1 MGTARQRA
9 AARYAS
15 LTRSRSEDDPTLL
28 AAARQDLHAAELE
41 DAINRALASAPPLG
55 AEQRARLAAMLS
67 AGKAVAA

>member
-28 AAARQDLHAAELE
+28 VARQDLHAAELE
-41 DAINRALASAPPLG
+41 HAINRALASAPPLG

>member
-9 AARYAS
+9 AARYTS
-15 LTRSRSEDDPTLL
+15 LTRSRSENDPTLL
-28 AAARQDLHAAELE
+28 AARQDLHAAELE
-41 DAINRALASAPPLG
+41 DAINRALASAPLLG